1 MRKKNITTK
10 VISILTHIFH
20 KYQSD
25 SIMDYHSFMNKR
37 KLLVNN
43 IVGGAIISVIFAQL
57 MFFRL
62 IAILSI
68 VVYPMSIA
76 LPYGIYRVYKTIT
89 DHEVALRAKIIR
101 VAFQIAYIIFSM
113 LFLNMIFSYP
123 HITLSYI
130 IYFLAIPT
138 LLIGLAGFLKGSMIG
153 VYSPSLRF
161 LNTMVGLFTIFYT
174 FIAIVFADF
183 NFILHFIVLLGA
195 LSVNGIL
202 RAALYLS
209 EYGLSLNELK
219 SFKIVF
225 YIMDTNLTI
234 RNIEESQF

>member
-1 MRKKNITTK
+1 MN
-10 VISILTHIFH
+10 
-20 KYQSD
+20 
-25 SIMDYHSFMNKR
+25 YHSFMNKR

-43 IVGGAIISVIFAQL
+43 IVGVAIISVIFAQL
-57 MFFRL
+57 LFFRL

-76 LPYGIYRVYKTIT
+76 LPYGIYRVYKTVNDREI
-89 DHEVALRAKIIR
+89 ALRAKIIKIIFR
-101 VAFQIAYIIFSM
+101 MAYIIFSM

-130 IYFLAIPT
+130 IYFLSIPA
-138 LLIGLAGFLKGSMIG
+138 LLIGLAGFLKGLMIG
-153 VYSPSLRF
+153 VYSPFFRF
-161 LNTMVGLFTIFYT
+161 LNTLVGLITIFYA
-174 FIAIVFADF
+174 FIAILYADF
-183 NFILHFIVLLGA
+183 NFALHFIVLLGA

-209 EYGLSLNELK
+209 EYGLSLNEMK

-234 RNIEESQF
+234 GSLEENQF

>member
-1 MRKKNITTK
+1 MN
-10 VISILTHIFH
+10 S
-20 KYQSD
+20 Y
-25 SIMDYHSFMNKR
+25 SFMNKR
-37 KLLVNN
+37 KLIVNN
-43 IVGGAIISVIFAQL
+43 VVGVALISVIFAQL

-68 VVYPMSIA
+68 VVYPMSVA
-76 LPYGIYRVYKTIT
+76 LPYGIYRVYKTINDRET
-89 DHEVALRAKIIR
+89 ALRAKIIIVIFR
-101 VAFQIAYIIFSM
+101 IAYIIFSM

-130 IYFLAIPT
+130 IYFLAIPI

-153 VYSPSLRF
+153 VYSPFFRF
-161 LNTMVGLFTIFYT
+161 LNALVGLFTIFYA

-183 NFILHFIVLLGA
+183 NFTLHFIVLLGT

-209 EYGLSLNELK
+209 EYGLSLNEMK

-225 YIMDTNLTI
+225 YIMDTHLTI
-234 RNIEESQF
+234 RNIEEDQL

>member
-1 MRKKNITTK
+1 
-10 VISILTHIFH
+10 
-20 KYQSD
+20 
-25 SIMDYHSFMNKR
+25 MDYHSFMNKR

-43 IVGGAIISVIFAQL
+43 IVGGAIISVIFIQL

-68 VVYPMSIA
+68 VVYPMSVA
-76 LPYGIYRVYKTIT
+76 LPYGIYRVYKTIY
-89 DHEVALRAKIIR
+89 DHEIALRAKIIKGI
-101 VAFQIAYIIFSM
+101 FQTAYIIFSM
-113 LFLNMIFSYP
+113 LFLSMIFSYP

-153 VYSPSLRF
+153 VYSPIFRF
-161 LNTMVGLFTIFYT
+161 LNTLVGLFTIFYT
-174 FIAIVFADF
+174 FIAIVYADF
-183 NFILHFIVLLGA
+183 NFTFHFIILLGT
-195 LSVNGIL
+195 LSANGIL

-209 EYGLSLNELK
+209 EYGLSLNKMK

-234 RNIEESQF
+234 GSIEENQF

>member
-1 MRKKNITTK
+1 MN
-10 VISILTHIFH
+10 S
-20 KYQSD
+20 YP
-25 SIMDYHSFMNKR
+25 FMNKR
-37 KLLVNN
+37 KLIVNN
-43 IVGGAIISVIFAQL
+43 IVGVALISVIFAQL

-68 VVYPMSIA
+68 VVYPMSVA
-76 LPYGIYRVYKTIT
+76 LPYGIYRVYKTINDRET
-89 DHEVALRAKIIR
+89 ALRAKIITVSFR
-101 VAFQIAYIIFSM
+101 IAYIIFSM

-153 VYSPSLRF
+153 VYSPFFRF
-161 LNTMVGLFTIFYT
+161 LNALVGLFTIFYA
-174 FIAIVFADF
+174 FIAIVLADF
-183 NFILHFIVLLGA
+183 NFTLHFIVLLGT

-209 EYGLSLNELK
+209 EYGLSLNEMK

-225 YIMDTNLTI
+225 YIMDYMEYGTHLTI
-234 RNIEESQF
+234 RNIEEDQL

>member
-1 MRKKNITTK
+1 MN
-10 VISILTHIFH
+10 S
-20 KYQSD
+20 Y
-25 SIMDYHSFMNKR
+25 SFMNNR
-37 KLLVNN
+37 KLIVNN
-43 IVGGAIISVIFAQL
+43 VVGVALISVIFAQL

-68 VVYPMSIA
+68 VVYPMSVA
-76 LPYGIYRVYKTIT
+76 LPYGIYRVYKTINDRET
-89 DHEVALRAKIIR
+89 ALRAKIIIVIFR
-101 VAFQIAYIIFSM
+101 IAYIIFSM

-153 VYSPSLRF
+153 VYSPFFRF
-161 LNTMVGLFTIFYT
+161 LNALVGLFTIFYA

-183 NFILHFIVLLGA
+183 NFTLHFIVLLGT

-209 EYGLSLNELK
+209 EYGLSLNEMK

-225 YIMDTNLTI
+225 YIMDTHLTI
-234 RNIEESQF
+234 RNIEEDQL

>member
-1 MRKKNITTK
+1 MRKKNRTTK
-10 VISILTHIFH
+10 VISLLTHIFH

-25 SIMDYHSFMNKR
+25 YIMDYHSFMNKR

-43 IVGGAIISVIFAQL
+43 IVGGTIIFVIFVQL

-68 VVYPMSIA
+68 VVYPMSVA
-76 LPYGIYRVYKTIT
+76 LPYGIYRIYKTIIDSERT
-89 DHEVALRAKIIR
+89 LAAKVIIVIFR
-101 VAFQIAYIIFSM
+101 MAYIIFSM
-113 LFLNMIFSYP
+113 LFLYMIFSYP
-123 HITLSYI
+123 HISLSYI
-130 IYFLAIPT
+130 IYFLSIPT
-138 LLIGLAGFLKGSMIG
+138 LLIGLAGFLKGLIIG
-153 VYSPSLRF
+153 VYSPIFRF
-161 LNTMVGLFTIFYT
+161 LNTLVGLFTIFYAS
-174 FIAIVFADF
+174 IAIVYADF
-183 NFILHFIVLLGA
+183 NFTLHFIVVLGT

-209 EYGLSLNELK
+209 EYGLSLNEIK

-234 RNIEESQF
+234 RSIEES

>member
-1 MRKKNITTK
+1 MRKKNMTTK

-25 SIMDYHSFMNKR
+25 YIMDYHSFMNKR

-89 DHEVALRAKIIR
+89 DHEVALRAKIIK

-123 HITLSYI
+123 HITLSYV
-130 IYFLAIPT
+130 IYFLSIPT
-138 LLIGLAGFLKGSMIG
+138 LLIGLAGFLKGLMID
-153 VYSPSLRF
+153 VYSQRFRF
-161 LNTMVGLFTIFYT
+161 LNILIGMFTVFYT
-174 FIAIVFADF
+174 SVAIILADF
-183 NFILHFIVLLGA
+183 NFVVHLVILLVVLSL
-195 LSVNGIL
+195 NGIL

-209 EYGLSLNELK
+209 EYGLSLNKMK
-219 SFKIVF
+219 SFRIVF
-225 YIMDTNLTI
+225 YIMESNLTI
-234 RNIEESQF
+234 RGIEESQF